1 MTANREL
8 FSSPL
13 AAILTMSGAAIGLG
27 NIWRFPYM
35 MGSYGGSAFF
45 FVYLMF
51 VLLFAVPALAGEWA
65 FGRHAKG
72 GTVSAFI
79 HSFGSKWG
87 RLFGYVLTLSM
98 LISASYYLIVIGNVA
113 YMTWFSI
120 LHGFSEQNN
129 VLFLQNLSDGPWQY
143 GVSLLVLL
151 GILMVTYKGL
161 NKGIE
166 MVSKLFVPFF
176 FVVIFYLIFVTFR
189 IDGAVAQMA
198 IFLQPDFSKL
208 SVQSIFA
215 ALGQAAFSVG
225 LGGTIMVIYGSY
237 LGSEHSLLQG
247 AAFTALADTSAALL
261 AALFIFPTILVFGI
275 SPEAGPKLLF
285 ETLPVLFMQM
295 EGGRAI
301 GSFFLLALLLV
312 AFLSGL
318 AVMEVVIGSLS
329 DDRKFNG
336 LSRNRTILIFGGVEA
351 TIMLLPALVPNAI
364 ASMDLI
370 FGSGMLA
377 FGSALALLGLT
388 WGLKRTI
395 FFAQMG
401 ESKVSHF
408 LLPWLR
414 WVVPFVFLGII
425 ALSIFNA

>member
-1 MTANREL
+1 MTTSREL

-35 MGSYGGSAFF
+35 MGAYGGSAFF

-72 GTVSAFI
+72 GTISAFVL
-79 HSFGSKWG
+79 SFGGTWG
-87 RLFGYVLTLSM
+87 RVFGYVLTLSM

-113 YMTWFSI
+113 YMTWFSVV
-120 LHGFSEQNN
+120 HGFDVQNN
-129 VLFLQNLSDGPWQY
+129 AVFLQNLSNGPWQY

-151 GILMVTYKGL
+151 GILFVTYKGL
-161 NKGIE
+161 NRGIE
-166 MVSKLFVPFF
+166 LVSKLFVPFF
-176 FVVIFYLIFVTFR
+176 FVVIVYLIFITFR
-189 IDGAVAQMA
+189 LEGATEQMA
-198 IFLQPDFSKL
+198 VFLQPDFSKL
-208 SVQSIFA
+208 GMQSIFA

-237 LGSEHSLLQG
+237 LSPEHSLLKG

-275 SPEAGPKLLF
+275 SPESGPTLLF

-295 EGGRAI
+295 DGGRVI

-329 DDRKFNG
+329 DDSEFNG
-336 LSRNRTILIFGGVEA
+336 LNRNRTILIFGAVEA
-351 TIMLLPALVPNAI
+351 TIMLLPALVPDAI
-364 ASMDLI
+364 ATMDLI

-388 WGLKRTI
+388 WGLK
-395 FFAQMG
+395 
-401 ESKVSHF
+401 KVVF
-408 LLPWLR
+408 NAELGNGKIANYLFPWLR
-414 WVVPFVFLGII
+414 WVVPSIFLGII
-425 ALSIFNA
+425 ALSILSA

>member
-1 MTANREL
+1 M

-51 VLLFAVPALAGEWA
+51 VLFFAIPALAGEWA
-65 FGRHAKG
+65 FGRHAGG
-72 GTVSAFI
+72 GTISAFVK
-79 HSFGSKWG
+79 SFGSRWG
-87 RLFGYVLTLSM
+87 RVFGYLLTLSM
-98 LISASYYLIVIGNVA
+98 LVSASYYLIVIGNVA

-120 LHGFSEQNN
+120 VHGFSEQNN
-129 VLFLQNLSDGPWQY
+129 PIFLQNLANGPWQY

-151 GILMVTYKGL
+151 GILLVAHKGL

-166 MVSKLFVPFF
+166 LVSKLFVPFF
-176 FVVIFYLIFVTFR
+176 FVVIFYLIYVTFR
-189 IDGAVAQMA
+189 LEGAAEQMA

-208 SVQSIFA
+208 SMQSIFA

-237 LGSEHSLLQG
+237 LGPQHSLIQG

-275 SPEAGPKLLF
+275 SPEAGPTLLF

-329 DDRKFNG
+329 DDREFNG
-336 LSRNRTILIFGGVEA
+336 LNRNRTIFIFGGVEA
-351 TIMLLPALVPNAI
+351 TIMLLPAMVPDAI
-364 ASMDLI
+364 ATMDLI

-377 FGSALALLGLT
+377 FGSALALIGLT
-388 WGLKRTI
+388 WGLKKAI
-395 FFAQMG
+395 FVAQLG
-401 ESKVSHF
+401 DSKVANY
-408 LLPWLR
+408 LYPWLR
-414 WVVPFVFLGII
+414 WIVPSIFLSII
-425 ALSIFNA
+425 ALSIFSA